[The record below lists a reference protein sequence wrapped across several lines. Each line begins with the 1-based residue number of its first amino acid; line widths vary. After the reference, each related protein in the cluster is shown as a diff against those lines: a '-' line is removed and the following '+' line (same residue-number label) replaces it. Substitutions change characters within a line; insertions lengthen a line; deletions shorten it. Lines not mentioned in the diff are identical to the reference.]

1 MQMVP
6 VKKLLRQ
13 LTRSALLTYAILI
26 VGASA
31 SGCAF
36 TNVDVQMPTG
46 STSGYTG
53 GQNRPLA
60 VAAVVD
66 QRQSKD
72 RIGMQKNNMGSDT
85 ASAIPDQKV
94 ETWLAARLADEL
106 QSAGFQIARDG
117 ANPKAAVL
125 QAHLLKLFI
134 EPVVQWTT
142 VDLETDFSVKLRVTR
157 PDGLEAERQYF
168 VKGLG
173 QAMMSASGAYSAS
186 LKNATDTLMKRIVA
200 DVINLLNKFPES

>member
-1 MQMVP
+1 MQMTP
-6 VKKLLRQ
+6 FRKLLRHV
-13 LTRSALLTYAILI
+13 TRRASLRCAIIIVSAA
-26 VGASA
+26 V

-36 TNVDVQMPTG
+36 TKVDVQMPTG
-46 STSGYTG
+46 SSSGLSG
-53 GQNRPLA
+53 GQNRALAIAA
-60 VAAVVD
+60 VAD
-66 QRQSKD
+66 QRQIKD
-72 RIGMQKNNMGSDT
+72 RIGMQKNNYGSDT
-85 ASAIPDQKV
+85 ANAIPDQKV
-94 ETWLAARLADEL
+94 ETWLADRLAAEL
-106 QSAGFQIARDG
+106 KAAGFQITGDG

-134 EPVVQWTT
+134 EPVQQWST
-142 VDLETDFSVKLRVTR
+142 VDLETDLSVKLRLTR